1 MIRPSVRRIE
11 RLNYVLGGVLVIAGA
26 LTQPRSI
33 ALGVAVGVA
42 LTCANF
48 FVLRRLVTRWT
59 AEAARGNGGGNSAYL
74 MLPKMIALMGA
85 VAASILLL
93 PIDPLA
99 FTVGYSTFIVSIV
112 IDCIYSA
119 AFMPPD
125 TDGAPGESPKGENE
139 HG

>member
-11 RLNYVLGGVLVIAGA
+11 RLNYALGAVLVIVGA
-26 LTQPRSI
+26 LTQSRSV
-33 ALGVAVGVA
+33 ALGIAVGVA

-48 FVLRRLVTRWT
+48 FILSRLVTRWT
-59 AEAARGNGGGNSAYL
+59 AEVARGQGDGKSAYM

-85 VAASILLL
+85 VAASILFL
-93 PIDPLA
+93 PIDPIA
-99 FTVGYSTFIVSIV
+99 FTIGYSTFVLSIV

-119 AFMPPD
+119 AFLPAD
-125 TDGAPGESPKGENE
+125 TDGNE

>member
-1 MIRPSVRRIE
+1 MKPSIHRIE
-11 RLNYVLGGVLVIAGA
+11 RLNYVLGGLLVLAGA
-26 LTQPRSI
+26 LTQTRPI

-48 FVLRRLVTRWT
+48 FVLRKLVTKWT
-59 AEAARGNGGGNSAYL
+59 AEAARGDRGGNAAFL

-85 VAASILLL
+85 VALSILLL

-99 FTVGYSTFIVSIV
+99 FVVGYSTFIISIV
-112 IDCIYSA
+112 IDSLYSA
-119 AFMPPD
+119 LKS
-125 TDGAPGESPKGENE
+125 APEPEPNEGDEST

>member
-11 RLNYVLGGVLVIAGA
+11 RLNYILGALLVLAGA
-26 LTQPRSI
+26 LTQPRPV
-33 ALGVAVGVA
+33 ALGIVVGVV

-59 AEAARGNGGGNSAYL
+59 SEAARGESTANTSFL
-74 MLPKMIALMGA
+74 MLPKMIVLMGA
-85 VAASILLL
+85 VAAAILLL

-99 FTVGYSTFIVSIV
+99 FTIGYSTFIASIV
-112 IDCIYSA
+112 IDCVYSA
-119 AFMPPD
+119 AFAAPAPEPD
-125 TDGAPGESPKGENE
+125 QPEKNS

>member
-11 RLNYVLGGVLVIAGA
+11 RINYGLGAVIVLIGLI
-26 LTQPRSI
+26 TQARDV

-48 FVLRRLVTRWT
+48 YVLRRLVTRWT
-59 AEAARGNGGGNSAYL
+59 AEAARGESGANAAFL

-99 FTVGYSTFIVSIV
+99 FTVGYSTFIISIV

-119 AFMPPD
+119 AFAAPD
-125 TDGAPGESPKGENE
+125 ENE

>member
-1 MIRPSVRRIE
+1 MIRPSVHRIE
-11 RLNYVLGGVLVIAGA
+11 RINYGLGAVIILIG
-26 LTQPRSI
+26 LITQERDI
-33 ALGVAVGVA
+33 ALGLAVGVA

-48 FVLRRLVTRWT
+48 YVLRRLITRWT
-59 AEAARGNGGGNSAYL
+59 AEVARGGAARGGNSAYL

-85 VAASILLL
+85 VAASILFL

-99 FTVGYSTFIVSIV
+99 FTVGYSTFIMSIV

-119 AFMPPD
+119 AFAAPD
-125 TDGAPGESPKGENE
+125 ENE

>member
-1 MIRPSVRRIE
+1 MIRPSVQRIE
-11 RLNYVLGGVLVIAGA
+11 RINYGLGAVIVLIGLI
-26 LTQPRSI
+26 TQDRDV
-33 ALGVAVGVA
+33 ALGIAVGVG

-48 FVLRRLVTRWT
+48 FVLRKLVTRWT
-59 AEAARGNGGGNSAYL
+59 AEAAKGNSGANSAFL

-85 VAASILLL
+85 VAASILFL

-119 AFMPPD
+119 AFAAPD
-125 TDGAPGESPKGENE
+125 ENE

>member
-11 RLNYVLGGVLVIAGA
+11 RFNYAFGAVIVAAAA
-26 LTQPRSI
+26 LTQTRPV

-59 AEAARGNGGGNSAYL
+59 AEAARGDKNGNSAYL

-85 VAASILLL
+85 VAAAILLL

-99 FTVGYSTFIVSIV
+99 FTVGYSTFLLSIL

-119 AFMPPD
+119 AFAAPEPD
-125 TDGAPGESPKGENE
+125 ENQ